1 MRQTLWPTDERYM
14 KSMLSLIL
22 VAVSAASCNLIDVRL
37 PGRSQPSPG
46 TERQAAKPTERQAAN
61 PTSTGSARPR
71 MMQRPLE
78 RAAAD
83 GIIVEGELRKQYCAE
98 LGKRAAPLMQR
109 LAASQ
114 KSTNALAQL
123 DQHAQLLQEVK
134 AMTATLQNEYNAAY
148 KTQSHAAD
156 RSNIAGDVGI
166 GYGSSDNSTSLA
178 GNEFIFE
185 VLVSATKLMRD
196 GGLPFSVGNHGLV
209 AGSVVMV
216 GQSNCES
223 PRATT
228 LASQLEANTRS
239 LVAPFDV
246 SKAIL
251 SEPLPVTNGA
261 VLAVRGDVAS
271 INPLTVRIT
280 TEQNHY
286 NKCTTTNR
294 FDHFDANGNARYQEN
309 CRYTGT
315 NKGVVTI
322 VASGVDKVLPT
333 GITVEVGDEVNLL
346 GRVTANETKAASRG
360 KAFLR
365 TTQVTLTPLAFTS
378 IVRRKTVHYTY

>member
-1 MRQTLWPTDERYM
+1 MR
-14 KSMLSLIL
+14 
-22 VAVSAASCNLIDVRL
+22 
-37 PGRSQPSPG
+37 
-46 TERQAAKPTERQAAN
+46 
-61 PTSTGSARPR
+61 
-71 MMQRPLE
+71 
-78 RAAAD
+78 
-83 GIIVEGELRKQYCAE
+83 
-98 LGKRAAPLMQR
+98 R

-114 KSTNALAQL
+114 KLTTALVQL

-185 VLVSATKLMRD
+185 VLVSATKIMRD
-196 GGLPFSVGNHGLV
+196 GGLPFSVANRGLA
-209 AGSVVMV
+209 AGSVVMA

-223 PRATT
+223 QRATA

-239 LVAPFDV
+239 LVAPFNLDR
-246 SKAIL
+246 AIL
-251 SEPLPVTNGA
+251 SEPLQVANGA

-286 NKCTTTNR
+286 NNCTTTNR

-309 CRYTGT
+309 CKYTGT

-322 VASGVDKVLPT
+322 VASGVDKVLPA
-333 GITVEVGDEVNLL
+333 GIKVEVGDEVNLL

-365 TTQVTLTPLAFTS
+365 TTQVTITPLAFTS
-378 IVRRKTVHYTY
+378 IVRRKNALYKY